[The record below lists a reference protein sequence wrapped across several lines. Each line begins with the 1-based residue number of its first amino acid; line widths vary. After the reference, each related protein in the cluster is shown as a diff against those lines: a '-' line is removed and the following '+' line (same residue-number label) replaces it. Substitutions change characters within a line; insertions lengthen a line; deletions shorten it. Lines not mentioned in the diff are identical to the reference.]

1 MSHDYHSIAARILAA
16 VGGRDNLQQAAHCIT
31 RLRLSLK
38 DDSRVDLE
46 ALRQVDLIK
55 GQFSHGGVFQIV
67 IGSGDVDRVYQSLI
81 ELAALQ
87 RATVAEVKASG
98 DQKQGRLQQ
107 LVKVFSDVF
116 MPILPA
122 IIVAGLLMGLNNL
135 LGAKGMFIEGKSLL
149 DAYPGLSGV
158 WGLLNMMANTS
169 FVFLPALVGWSA
181 AKRFGGS
188 EVLGIVLGLLLVHP
202 DLLNAW
208 NYGQAA
214 AGLGGAS
221 VPYFDVLGW
230 FRVEK
235 VGYQGQ
241 ILPILAATWVMCRVE
256 LWLRPRV
263 PNAIQLLVVP
273 IVTIV
278 VSGALALAVIGP
290 VARHLGIAITDGLV
304 YVFNLAP
311 LLGAMLFGALY
322 APLVLT
328 GMHHMFIAVDLQL
341 IANQGGT
348 FIWPMIAL
356 SNIAQGSAALAMFWQ
371 ARTANEKNMAS
382 TSAVSA
388 FFGITEPAMFGVN
401 LRYKLPF
408 YAALAGSAL
417 AAATITLSHVR
428 ASAIGVGGLPAFIS
442 IIPQQIPMFLVGT
455 VVALVAPFALTWALA
470 RRQPQ
475 AVLSEKAL

>member
-1 MSHDYHSIAARILAA
+1 MSHDYQNIAARILEA

-38 DDSRVDLE
+38 DESRVDQE
-46 ALRQVDLIK
+46 ALRQVELIK

-67 IGSGDVDRVYQSLI
+67 IGSGDVDRVYQPLI

-135 LGAKGMFIEGKSLL
+135 LGAKGMFIDGKSLL
-149 DAYPGLSGV
+149 DAYPGLDGV
-158 WGLLNMMANTS
+158 WGLINMMANTS

-208 NYGQAA
+208 NYGKAA
-214 AGLGGAS
+214 AGLDGAAL
-221 VPYFDVLGW
+221 PYFDVLGW
-230 FRVEK
+230 FRIEK

-263 PNAIQLLVVP
+263 PNSVQLLVVP

-278 VSGALALAVIGP
+278 VSGVLALAVIGP
-290 VARHLGIAITDGLV
+290 VARHLGIAITDALV

-356 SNIAQGSAALAMFWQ
+356 SNIAQGSAALAMFWL
-371 ARTANEKNMAS
+371 ARASNEKSMAS
-382 TSAVSA
+382 TSAISA

-442 IIPQQIPMFLVGT
+442 IIPQQIPMFLAGM
-455 VVALVAPFALTWALA
+455 VVALVAPFALTWVLA
-470 RRQPQ
+470 RRQLPQ
-475 AVLSEKAL
+475 S